1 MIEANGNPV
10 RKVILGINNI
20 MVLDIRVKVKEVILV
35 GTGIFNVDDVKIDW
49 ILNPEEV
56 EQTKL
61 PPIKHQIGVVR
72 SQV

>member
-35 GTGIFNVDDVKIDW
+35 GTGIFNVDDVKID
-49 ILNPEEV
+49 
-56 EQTKL
+56 
-61 PPIKHQIGVVR
+61 
-72 SQV
+72 